1 MSSSHKQ
8 QQQTDDE
15 VLQETLT
22 EIRLAHAEM
31 KAWYNA
37 SASPS
42 ALALHS
48 LHGPKYPTFWRDV
61 VHWGSDG
68 NGWKDAR
75 RAYLK
80 WSEGGGKEEE
90 ERRRLEEEQ
99 RAVLAAISGGGT
111 GDAAGVGAGESG
123 GDSAA
128 AAAEEKKD
136 DAGSSTSAKPRKRR
150 SRWAA
155 SAEAPTDAEV
165 LNGDANGTSADGQP
179 PTKRKSRWAREG
191 GAENGGLRNP
201 DAAGTTGTTNA
212 NGDSGALSA
221 DSAFAAALGIGG
233 AGTAATA
240 TSTTDALSA
249 ALPGMGGGTAV
260 PALTPE
266 QQTQLTSLQSH
277 LRTINSKLS
286 NLEVEAKRVDDLPH
300 GHPDRSPSPPPIYDA
315 MGKRKNT
322 RAVRWRERYT
332 NERQDILEQIMD
344 LNPTMRPAGWKRR
357 QRSRKIR
364 IPIEEH
370 PNYNFIGLI
379 IGPRGKTQKELE
391 AQTGCKIAI
400 RGKGSVKEGAKGRS
414 GTALMEGSDDP
425 LHVLITGDDPAK
437 LDEAAKLIEDMLV
450 VIDDEKNV
458 HKQAQLRELAL
469 LNGTLKE
476 EEYCPIC
483 ADKGHRAFECPQR
496 FSSAAMGGRG
506 GAVQVK
512 CAICGDTSHPT
523 RDCVQNQQQT
533 GNGLGDGGG
542 GAGGAE
548 DAEGRAKAAEEADAD
563 YLDFMAELDG
573 KPRAETEKAGGGDGT
588 KTDKPA
594 AASIGAG
601 DGLPVCQP
609 VGSCSAVT
617 TISSTIEGRVVEAPA
632 VAAPPPAPSADG
644 GSFLTIISS
653 ATVKTVDPSAAPD
666 GAASTVAAD
675 DTSKKEGDQVAAPAA
690 PAATNGVALPPAP
703 SGSPPKPPS
712 MPPPPTIAPPA
723 PQNASASLPLP
734 PPPAGPPPSLP
745 AGLPPPPPPSLPGSQ
760 AAAGNLPLPPPPPG
774 PPPPLGPSGPHGAYG
789 QHPHQSPSGPPPP
802 AYGYPHQQQQSH
814 YGGYHQQ
821 RPPPPAYGHQQ
832 QHQYPQQPYGG
843 VPQGGYGR
851 NPQYQGQQ
859 QQGGG
864 WDPRTY
870 YGNAPTGGDAQGAG
884 GFNWWE
890 SNE

>member
-1 MSSSHKQ
+1 MSSQ
-8 QQQTDDE
+8 NDDE
-15 VLQETLT
+15 QLQETLT
-22 EIRLAHAEM
+22 EIRLAHAAM

-42 ALALHS
+42 AAALRS
-48 LHGPKYPTFWRDV
+48 LHGSKYPTFWRDV
-61 VHWGSDG
+61 VSWGHGG
-68 NGWKDAR
+68 NGWRDAR

-80 WSEGGGKEEE
+80 WSEGGGREEE
-90 ERRRLEEEQ
+90 ERLEKERRAEAEERERRRLEEEQ
-99 RAVLAAISGGGT
+99 KAVLAAINGGGGSADGDGGGT
-111 GDAAGVGAGESG
+111 TNETTGE
-123 GDSAA
+123 
-128 AAAEEKKD
+128 AAESRK
-136 DAGSSTSAKPRKRR
+136 KRR
-150 SRWAA
+150 SRWAS
-155 SAEAPTDAEV
+155 SAEAPTDADMAA
-165 LNGDANGTSADGQP
+165 GSTATAADGQP

-191 GAENGGLRNP
+191 GADAEGGPRNP
-201 DAAGTTGTTNA
+201 DAASASSTGTGTGTGTSA
-212 NGDSGALSA
+212 PSA
-221 DSAFAAALGIGG
+221 DSAFAAALGISG
-233 AGTAATA
+233 
-240 TSTTDALSA
+240 TSTSSGAAPTSTAGALSA
-249 ALPGMGGGTAV
+249 ALPGMGGSMLQLA
-260 PALTPE
+260 PE
-266 QQTQLTSLQSH
+266 QQAQLSSLQSH

-286 NLEVEAKRVDDLPH
+286 NLELEAKRVDDLPH

-332 NERQDILEQIMD
+332 NERQDVLEQIMD
-344 LNPTMRPAGWKRR
+344 LNPSMRPAGWKRR

-364 IPIEEH
+364 IPIDEH

-414 GTALMEGSDDP
+414 GTALEGSDDP
-425 LHVLITGDDPAK
+425 LHVLITGDDPNK

-496 FSSAAMGGRG
+496 FSSAAGGKSG
-506 GAVQVK
+506 VKVK

-523 RDCVQNQQQT
+523 RDCVQNKQ
-533 GNGLGDGGG
+533 GNGLGG
-542 GAGGAE
+542 GAGA
-548 DAEGRAKAAEEADAD
+548 DARGEAMAAEEADAD

-573 KPRAETEKAGGGDGT
+573 KPRAEKADGGGGGGGSSIDE
-588 KTDKPA
+588 KPA
-594 AASIGAG
+594 AASVGAS
-601 DGLPVCQP
+601 DGLPICHP

-617 TISSTIEGRVVEAPA
+617 TISSTIEGRVQEAP
-632 VAAPPPAPSADG
+632 AAPPPPSAVG

-653 ATVKTVDPSAAPD
+653 ATVKTVDPDAAPD
-666 GAASTVAAD
+666 GAAAA
-675 DTSKKEGDQVAAPAA
+675 TAEEKKEGDQVAAPAA
-690 PAATNGVALPPAP
+690 TNGVLLPPAP
-703 SGSPPKPPS
+703 SGSPPEPPS
-712 MPPPPTIAPPA
+712 MPPPTIGAPSAPA
-723 PQNASASLPLP
+723 QLVPNASSSLPLP
-734 PPPAGPPPSLP
+734 PPPAGPPPHVP
-745 AGLPPPPPPSLPGSQ
+745 AGLPPPPPPIPGSQ
-760 AAAGNLPLPPPPPG
+760 GVPGNLLLPPPPPG
-774 PPPPLGPSGPHGAYG
+774 PPPPGPPGPHDGGPHGGYG
-789 QHPHQSPSGPPPP
+789 HPHQGPQGPPPP
-802 AYGYPHQQQQSH
+802 SYGYPHQQHQNNH
-814 YGGYHQQ
+814 GGYHQQ

-832 QHQYPQQPYGG
+832 QRYHQQQPYGAG
-843 VPQGGYGR
+843 PHGGYGR

-890 SNE
+890 NNE